1 MKQATYN
8 FLDHVHNL
16 LLDKVQA
23 LCVAGRC
30 AADDIVD
37 LDVVVFFAHSATVH
51 GVGELDKNG
60 VLLHDA
66 LDVLSTDSDDPLVV
80 LVRYMEGNGRRHL
93 LFHQIQAILGRI
105 VLVSAHIDVEV
116 VLVESVKDN
125 LDIA

>member
-8 FLDHVHNL
+8 FLDHVHDL

-23 LCVAGRC
+23 LRVTSWCP
-30 AADDIVD
+30 ADDIVD
-37 LDVVVFFAHSATVH
+37 LDVIVFLAHSAAVH
-51 GVGELDKNG
+51 GVGEFDENR

-66 LDVLSTDSDDPLVV
+66 LDVLSTDSDDPLMV
-80 LVRYMEGNGRRHL
+80 LVRYMKGNGRRHF
-93 LFHQIQAILGRI
+93 LFHQIQAILRRI

-116 VLVESVKDN
+116 VLIESVKDN